1 MSEDVFS
8 VLKKKIRNQMN
19 DLADHLAVGS
29 AKDMEEYR
37 KITGIIEGLAWAER
51 EVIDLEDKLLKLQFV
66 GRNAQ
71 TGRNNKTR
79 GKYGDTRKRN
89 RKSCY

>member
-29 AKDMEEYR
+29 AKDIEEYR
-37 KITGIIEGLAWAER
+37 KITGIIEGLAWTER
-51 EVIDLEDKLLKLQFV
+51 EVIDLEEKLLAL
-66 GRNAQ
+66 
-71 TGRNNKTR
+71 
-79 GKYGDTRKRN
+79 
-89 RKSCY
+89 